1 MRYFVLLFAAVI
13 SLSSCAWSQD
23 ELSDLVLVIDPGHG
37 DRAWGE
43 VPSDSGAVAE
53 VEAGTLQECFYTW
66 DTAMRLKR
74 LAEEKGAKVYL
85 TMESDSYDSQDWS
98 PGEIPEWRY
107 KKLVDIPQPHSEY
120 QALLSRVST
129 GNRRYLQHCY
139 DRDVVFFSLH
149 FDSTNPDLAGVSF
162 YYPTWCEK
170 PPFVDTL
177 TNEIRARGRARRS
190 LRTGLE
196 YHVARPYNYAVLSQA
211 FNPDS
216 YLIELGNMRS
226 FDCRGSNP
234 DLWRMRDT
242 LVREDYAQMLVS
254 ALTKR
259 PEQVRPAPA
268 SRLTFLLIF
277 VLVLLAAKGVRRA
290 WRTFFCRDTHIRDGE
305 GQIAA
310 L

>member
-1 MRYFVLLFAAVI
+1 MV
-13 SLSSCAWSQD
+13 
-23 ELSDLVLVIDPGHG
+23 
-37 DRAWGE
+37 
-43 VPSDSGAVAE
+43 
-53 VEAGTLQECFYTW
+53 TT
-66 DTAMRLKR
+66 
-74 LAEEKGAKVYL
+74 
-85 TMESDSYDSQDWS
+85 
-98 PGEIPEWRY
+98 IPIRFIF
-107 KKLVDIPQPHSEY
+107 K
-120 QALLSRVST
+120 
-129 GNRRYLQHCY
+129 
-139 DRDVVFFSLH
+139 
-149 FDSTNPDLAGVSF
+149 SF